1 MTVLVIS
8 MVLSTSAPWYQ
19 AAVTTLVASVQNIY
33 LRHGSRSL
41 TAAFGLFVS
50 ILLFH
55 SSQSWR
61 GGLPL
66 LPSSMVL

>member
-1 MTVLVIS
+1 
-8 MVLSTSAPWYQ
+8 MVSGSSDYTGCIGSKHLF
-19 AAVTTLVASVQNIY
+19 AARKPVFNP
-33 LRHGSRSL
+33 
-41 TAAFGLFVS
+41 AAFGLFVS